1 MPSLAS
7 RRGQRQPKR
16 DVTVVSGPRLAQ
28 TKFDAYSG
36 RVNDDERWAVIEQH
50 LRQTSTVTAERP
62 HGLVLMRDQ
71 RAIVIDRARVLD
83 DTWLVLRTPVCDE
96 KDLDPRAVH
105 ERNGLLA
112 VAALVV
118 ESGRYLFRVA
128 VPLKSTDPAA
138 LDRMIALSFDAAQRL
153 RPFRAA
159 EGDPAAAF
167 GFAYYTE

>member
-1 MPSLAS
+1 VTLVKRRGLLERYWAS
-7 RRGQRQPKR
+7 RVGLVNESVP
-16 DVTVVSGPRLAQ
+16 D
-28 TKFDAYSG
+28 DA
-36 RVNDDERWAVIEQH
+36 RWSSIEQH
-50 LRQTSTVTAERP
+50 LRQTGKVLAERP
-62 HGLVLMRDQ
+62 QGLVLLRGD

-83 DTWLVLRTPVCDE
+83 ETWLVLRTPVCDE

-128 VPLKSTDPAA
+128 VPLKATDPAA
-138 LDRMIALSFDAAQRL
+138 LDKLIALAFDAAKRL
-153 RPFRAA
+153 RPFRAV
-159 EGDPAAAF
+159 EGDAAAAF

>member
-1 MPSLAS
+1 VGL
-7 RRGQRQPKR
+7 
-16 DVTVVSGPRLAQ
+16 VSEPAHE
-28 TKFDAYSG
+28 DWPA
-36 RVNDDERWAVIEQH
+36 IEQH
-50 LRQTSTVTAERP
+50 LRHTATVLAERP
-62 HGLVLMRDQ
+62 QGLVLARDG

-83 DTWLVLRTPVCDE
+83 ETWLVLRTPVCDE

-128 VPLKSTDPAA
+128 VPLKATDPTA
-138 LDRMIALSFDAAQRL
+138 LDRMIALVFDAAKRL
-153 RPFRAA
+153 RPFRAV
-159 EGDPAAAF
+159 EGDAAAAF